1 MRQECSLGGAGP
13 IGDRLT
19 NPAERDQRMNKLY
32 VAAAAAVVGTAIYLP
47 AAFARDIGSG
57 AAPLRVAE
65 AGAAAV
71 LQQAPHYEW
80 QYHYIGHH
88 SRFAG
93 HWVLVQ

>member
-1 MRQECSLGGAGP
+1 
-13 IGDRLT
+13 
-19 NPAERDQRMNKLY
+19 MNKLY

-57 AAPLRVAE
+57 AATLWVAE
-65 AGAAAV
+65 AGAAVV

-80 QYHYIGHH
+80 QYHYVGH
-88 SRFAG
+88 RPRLEG